1 MRIEEEEG
9 SQPNL
14 RIDDQV
20 SGERQERIDIYLD
33 QTLGS
38 GNKIP
43 IQSLQFLVDLGS
55 RNPKVSWTLAK
66 YGIGVPYSWMTR
78 RVA

>member
-1 MRIEEEEG
+1 MKIEEEEG

-20 SGERQERIDIYLD
+20 SGESQERIDIYLD

-43 IQSLQFLVDLGS
+43 IQALRSLVDLGR

-66 YGIGVPYSWMTR
+66 YEIGVPFSWMSR